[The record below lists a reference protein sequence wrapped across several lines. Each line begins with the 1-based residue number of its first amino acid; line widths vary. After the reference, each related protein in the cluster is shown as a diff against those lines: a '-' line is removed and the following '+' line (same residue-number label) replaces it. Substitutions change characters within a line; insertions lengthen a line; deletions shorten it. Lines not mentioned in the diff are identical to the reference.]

1 MSTESKF
8 SIKEFFLFIF
18 SKTFIKHILLIIL
31 FFVLIIVGLLF
42 WLDSYTHHGQKL
54 TLPDYTEMDVEKA
67 KQEAEKSKFHI
78 IVDDSTHIVG
88 KRGGLIISQNPIPN
102 SKVKENRKVYVTIT
116 KFNADKIKLE
126 DLPELYGYNY
136 KSKKRE
142 LSFMKINSVIKGYK
156 YDKNTPDNILEAY
169 YNGKLITGEQKPK
182 GVEIEKGGT
191 IEFILSSRT
200 GGTTNLPDLRCK
212 SFEQAEF
219 LIESRNLKLGKVMK
233 NGILTDDYTGY
244 VISHEPTASDDIP
257 MGTSVDIN
265 LVDELPPGCH

>member
-1 MSTESKF
+1 
-8 SIKEFFLFIF
+8 
-18 SKTFIKHILLIIL
+18 
-31 FFVLIIVGLLF
+31 
-42 WLDSYTHHGQKL
+42 
-54 TLPDYTEMDVEKA
+54 MDVEKA

-88 KRGGLIISQNPIPN
+88 KRGGLIIAQNPVPN

-182 GVEIEKGGT
+182 GLEIEKGGT